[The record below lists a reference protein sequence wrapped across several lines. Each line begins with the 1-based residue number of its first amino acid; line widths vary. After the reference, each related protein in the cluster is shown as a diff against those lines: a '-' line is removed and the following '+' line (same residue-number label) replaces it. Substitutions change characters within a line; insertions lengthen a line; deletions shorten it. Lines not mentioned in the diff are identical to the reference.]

1 MDRMNRKSVQ
11 EVLNDCFEEL
21 TSHITY
27 DLRIKNEKYQ
37 MLNQRI
43 DDLIIQYPIIM
54 KLESMN
60 KDVSLTKEE
69 IQAMI
74 ELYEL
79 SQSKIAMEEE
89 EIYYQGVK
97 DCFEIMIQLSLF
109 DIIKK
114 M

>member
-1 MDRMNRKSVQ
+1 MDRKSAQ

-21 TSHITY
+21 TSHIAD

-74 ELYEL
+74 GLYEL